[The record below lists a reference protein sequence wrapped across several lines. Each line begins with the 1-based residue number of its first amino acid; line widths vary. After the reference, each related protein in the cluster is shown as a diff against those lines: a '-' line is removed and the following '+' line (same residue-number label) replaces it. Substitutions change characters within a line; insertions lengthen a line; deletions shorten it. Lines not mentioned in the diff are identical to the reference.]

1 MMEKQKVNT
10 PLTVF
15 VLSVI
20 TCAFWITTQ
29 VVDVYYFAV
38 IGAISEILWL
48 PMIGL
53 LFALPVV
60 SFIFLIRDKF
70 QLRSLHLYSFLITL
84 ITLLFMTLNN

>member
-15 VLSVI
+15 VLSAA
-20 TCAFWITTQ
+20 TCAFWITVQ
-29 VVDVYYFAV
+29 FVDVYYFAV
-38 IGAISEILWL
+38 SGALFEILWF

-53 LFALPVV
+53 LYGLPVV

-70 QLRSLHLYSFLITL
+70 QFRSLHLYSFLITF
-84 ITLLFMTLNN
+84 ITLLFMTLGN